1 MQYESYAR
9 RLEPYKK
16 GVKERMT
23 SIHSAV
29 GIRSWQRG
37 MSLPNRHWI
46 FPRQKQ
52 KQNKKWRD
60 VLTVLFISSIVH
72 TTSVC
77 FEIFTAAFGSWARTA
92 LIVRTAKSEIQWM
105 QTTLGRYP
113 VQQTLRMRV
122 CDCRALRKLS
132 KRFSGAGGERLRG
145 VCVGG
150 GTRNFKGRLI
160 HFVRFN
166 NHKHSPWCIAFLWLF
181 P

>member
-1 MQYESYAR
+1 
-9 RLEPYKK
+9 
-16 GVKERMT
+16 MT

-29 GIRSWQRG
+29 GIRSWQPG

-46 FPRQKQ
+46 FPRRKQ

-60 VLTVLFISSIVH
+60 VLTVLFSSSIVH

-145 VCVGG
+145 VCVWEVVLGILKDAWYILYASA
-150 GTRNFKGRLI
+150 TTNIHRDVLHFFDFFLNF
-160 HFVRFN
+160 FF
-166 NHKHSPWCIAFLWLF
+166 
-181 P
+181 